1 MHVMVSGVGLAG
13 LVFEFYATS
22 PQTFL
27 QAMYEAASETATMV
41 TM

>member
-22 PQTFL
+22 LQTLL
-27 QAMYEAASETATMV
+27 QVMYEAASERAIMV